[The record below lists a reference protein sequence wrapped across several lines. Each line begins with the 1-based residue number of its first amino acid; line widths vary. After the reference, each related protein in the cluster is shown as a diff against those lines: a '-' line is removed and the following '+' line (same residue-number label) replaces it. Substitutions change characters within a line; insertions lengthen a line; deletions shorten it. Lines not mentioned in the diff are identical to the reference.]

1 MKQIY
6 LIEIKKLVQ
15 KYSLALS
22 IYLIYF
28 IWGKNQAYLSRFQKN
43 NLSKLALKELFIT
56 KISVIVLILTT
67 NISNL
72 QQSKSLTEIIH
83 KYDKLNVN
91 NDSITAVKYLQGF
104 QTYVQ
109 YWSLFSLD
117 LDDVLLSYLTDPQSF
132 RQLLLIQTVSKAW
145 RFPFEPTL
153 ASTVVLT
160 PAVS

>member
-1 MKQIY
+1 M
-6 LIEIKKLVQ
+6 
-15 KYSLALS
+15 
-22 IYLIYF
+22 
-28 IWGKNQAYLSRFQKN
+28 SRFQKN

-117 LDDVLLSYLTDPQSF
+117 LDDVLLSYLTDP
-132 RQLLLIQTVSKAW
+132 
-145 RFPFEPTL
+145 
-153 ASTVVLT
+153 
-160 PAVS
+160 